1 VRRFIRRRKSTIAN
15 TWWAKLRIINA
26 LPLSIGAILTVSAS
40 GSMGAPAGA
49 DGPIARALARLT
61 TREAWLTAGLAF
73 TALATAAFFAQQW
86 SSTERDRV
94 AAAQADLALARQ
106 TQALAVQQ
114 RDAAGGANVA
124 SAASWSVHASNLW
137 FARLRIEQVLHAAA
151 AGSRLPSPQIKVAEA
166 LEGGSAAPLLKAEVS
181 GPYVSRAWID
191 FMAALAASGLVYVVD
206 KLDVSDA
213 QASEYSLTLLVP
225 VSLDQPPPAPGQT
238 GGPS

>member
-1 VRRFIRRRKSTIAN
+1 
-15 TWWAKLRIINA
+15 
-26 LPLSIGAILTVSAS
+26 LTVSAS
-40 GSMGAPAGA
+40 GSMGAPTGA
-49 DGPIARALARLT
+49 EGPIARALARLT
-61 TREAWLTAGLAF
+61 SREAWLIAALAL
-73 TALATAAFFAQQW
+73 TALATATFYAQQW

-106 TQALAVQQ
+106 TQTLAVQ
-114 RDAAGGANVA
+114 RHGAAADGANLVT
-124 SAASWSVHASNLW
+124 AAAWSVHASNLW

-151 AGSRLPSPQIKVAEA
+151 TRSRLPSPQIKVAEA

-191 FMAALAASGLVYVVD
+191 FMAALAASGLAYVVD

-213 QASEYSLTLLVP
+213 QSAEYSLTLLVP